1 MAIYYFWTGSG
12 NWNVLTNWSTAQ
24 NIHTPPATL
33 PNFGDQVAFESGS
46 LLSGLGSSAT
56 SSTMTGDFSCSAIVF
71 GTGYTGSLTMS
82 NAVLHINAGNG
93 LTNGVGQV
101 NLTSATTISGSGG
114 RSGFRIYGS
123 SSISSGGGRYTGSL
137 VLAKAPFGDN
147 PAAQGSLSA
156 THSLVNT
163 FNIKGNVYLNDISS
177 DAVTSISPWYINDIS
192 GNGSGGIVVD
202 GTVYLIPL
210 SYVTGSSFVK
220 LVGAGGFIVSQS
232 TDTPTNGAYGT
243 YFGLYNNT
251 VNYGLNIDS
260 PGNNVYFISDLT
272 TSSYTARRRNLFF
285 VNTTI
290 QINNGNIL
298 IPNSGSTLGIS
309 NLAAGSSTVTY
320 IKNSSVTD
328 FVIPRIFPKIGA
340 GTSQTITFNYD
351 QSTPFETNILA
362 VNYTAT
368 GQFFINSGSVNT
380 PFVIRGGQVSIVSA
394 GSSYL
399 SGSATLILTGSRGAL
414 VQLYAGTGV
423 DPKTYV
429 PIIIDCTHF
438 VLGRWLHTVPE
449 QPSATSGSVG
459 WSNPLK
465 LSGSFFYNGPSLT
478 TGSRVQTWQTTG
490 PSNKGSALVIAPT
503 LTNANTTL
511 STYPIV
517 FDQVYI
523 AGSSTFNLVTASLLS
538 ELSASTLTV
547 SGASTT
553 FIPVGGGFEVGTYN
567 VQTPGTTQ
575 SFGTSSTAPT
585 GNTYT
590 YDFNI
595 LNNFIS
601 SGSQTSPITYRAVPV
616 NAGRSASLNLEVGG
630 AQHVT
635 WSLNRDVDSGRGQ
648 AITSS
653 LGSDSAPWTNLVSG
667 VPNSPYLTR
676 QVNWYAFGAAVLNTI
691 TVKKF
696 LNTGAESDAY
706 GTVTV
711 GDGPNAGNVV
721 LTSGTTTVSSDSTVR
736 LDVEASPGYIITE
749 YGYYDGLGN
758 FNSEGAVNG
767 PGASIFVDGAF
778 GNRTLV
784 IKFALLVYNIF
795 MKPQVNGSIT
805 HNESST
811 TAVGPTPNVVTVGAG
826 TNNTFT
832 ITPNVGY
839 QIQNVILY
847 KYSNPIPRVA
857 QTVTTYVLGPVS
869 TAEILNIDVRWDV
882 VAFFSLIPPPSTGTT
897 SSYAQLALRY
907 CLGSD
912 NKKENWYTTSSYRS
926 QHPNQNITKFDTGI
940 SKEATFHNF
949 PSTISYYNPIVEV
962 HSTEWPDL
970 SGNRSISNKI
980 RVDSVFLAGENGNVL
995 YRNNS
1000 IQRSI
1005 TDNQPPDTS
1014 RLGVYFSPTNE
1025 TNQDIAE
1032 QFGGLSIDDFIGDPS
1047 YLSLE
1052 SYPGL
1057 EELHFGYFKKYGH
1070 HWKASGSNADIT
1082 SSMRPPGPQNYVR
1095 LLKHYDASLFKL
1107 IKKFIPY
1114 RANAQVGLVIEP
1126 HLLSRSKIPTKT
1138 PIFENLAYT
1147 SSIDIPEV
1155 YTPGGFVQDGD
1166 GEPFRNGPGYVQEAI
1181 IDSKRVVGTTAE
1193 VLPVQIEDTIDT
1205 QIIQPLQ
1212 LSGNANEYNN
1222 GGIDDQ
1228 PSGYDVG
1235 DRLYDEIDFG
1245 ITSYG
1250 RDARVQGSQY
1260 IFTTYATSGSGNNVS
1275 EPYLITSSR
1284 YDYHEPYSPV
1294 ILDSRRSE
1302 IANVTNNI
1310 YDRDIFFDRAF
1321 DDYTLYGNNAT
1332 PSTQTLYTSSNAIW
1346 ENNWTSRFGLQ
1357 FVSLTT
1363 ASVLQPSP
1371 YNTATY
1377 WLINSTVGL
1386 RFAALHNAVAGVT
1399 IPVTASARI
1408 PAFFYDELSPASKD
1422 YLYNV
1427 SVIVNDISNSTH
1439 KLFFG
1444 SLNSALTQSVT
1455 FTSTET
1461 TFNYTTKATGN
1472 YLGLQIF
1479 TTRNGAS
1486 PVDNI
1491 PSIKSL
1497 KVECLNY
1504 RASVQDFHLQD
1515 SYGMR
1520 NARYD
1525 GCKLTATDYNVDSTD
1540 TVDGGPVIQ
1549 ITVGGGNE
1557 LLVRPGNKGVFTT
1570 QTLLKSGQQQIKK
1583 KGGLGS
1589 L

>member
-1 MAIYYFWTGSG
+1 MATYYFWTGSG

-33 PNFGDQVAFESGS
+33 PTFGDQIAFESGS
-46 LLSGLGSSAT
+46 LLLGLGSSAT
-56 SSTMTGDFSCSAIVF
+56 SSTMTGDFSCSAVVF

-101 NLTSATTISGSGG
+101 NLTSATIISGSGG

-123 SSISSGGGRYTGSL
+123 SSIFTGGGQYTASL

-177 DAVTSISPWYINDIS
+177 DGVTSISPWYINDIS

-210 SYVTGSSFVK
+210 SFVTGSSFVK

-232 TDTPTNGAYGT
+232 TETPTNGAYGT

-272 TSSYTARRRNLFF
+272 TSSYTAKRRNLFF

-309 NLAAGSSTVTY
+309 NLAGGSSTVTY
-320 IKNSSVTD
+320 IKSSSVTD
-328 FVIPRIFPKIGA
+328 FVIPRIFPKISA
-340 GTSQTITFNYD
+340 GTSQRITFNYD

-380 PFVIRGGQVSIVSA
+380 PFVIRDGQVSIVSA

-414 VQLYAGTGV
+414 VQLYGGPGI

-449 QPSATSGSVG
+449 QPTATSGSVG

-490 PSNKGSALVIAPT
+490 PSNKGSALVVAPT
-503 LTNANTTL
+503 LTNVNTTL

-523 AGSSTFNLVTASLLS
+523 TGSSTFNLVTASLLS

-547 SGASTT
+547 SSASIT

-575 SFGTSSTAPT
+575 SFGTSSTAPI

-595 LNNFIS
+595 LNKFIS

-653 LGSDSAPWTNLVSG
+653 LGSDSAPWTTLVSG

-676 QVNWYAFGAAVLNTI
+676 QVNWYAFGAAVTNNIEL
-691 TVKKF
+691 KKINQLGNSSDTYGSVF
-696 LNTGAESDAY
+696 IES
-706 GTVTV
+706 
-711 GDGPNAGNVV
+711 GPNEDTELLNGQ
-721 LTSGTTTVSSDSTVR
+721 TTAVSSDSFIDFSV
-736 LDVEASPGYIITE
+736 VANV
-749 YGYYDGLGN
+749 GYYIQSYYLMGSGGNPIPGTTVSVNAAFTTLSVLG
-758 FNSEGAVNG
+758 SYG
-767 PGASIFVDGAF
+767 SIK
-778 GNRTLV
+778 LV
-784 IKFALLVYNIF
+784 VVFALQIF
-795 MKPQVNGSIT
+795 PITLKSTIGGSVT
-805 HNESST
+805 HNESGILSVNGT
-811 TAVGPTPNVVTVGAG
+811 FNQTVVVQGS
-826 TNNTFT
+826 NNTFT

-839 QIQNVILY
+839 QIDNVILE
-847 KYSNPIPRVA
+847 KYGNPGRFQSVE
-857 QTVTTYVLGPVS
+857 QFVLGPVS
-869 TAEILNIDVRWDV
+869 TAQILNIGNEWKVY
-882 VAFFSLIPPPSTGTT
+882 AFFSLIPPPSTGTT

-926 QHPNQNITKFDTGI
+926 QHPNQNITNFNTGI

-949 PSTISYYNPIVEV
+949 PSTINYYNPIVEV

-1025 TNQDIAE
+1025 INQDIAE

-1138 PIFENLAYT
+1138 PTFEDLTYT

-1166 GEPFRNGPGYVQEAI
+1166 GEPFRNGPGYVQEAV
-1181 IDSKRVVGTTAE
+1181 IDNKRVVDTTAE

-1205 QIIQPLQ
+1205 QILQPLQ

-1222 GGIDDQ
+1222 NGIDDQ

-1235 DRLYDEIDFG
+1235 DKLYDEIDFG
-1245 ITSYG
+1245 ITGYG

-1260 IFTTYATSGSGNNVS
+1260 IFMTYATSGSGNNVS

-1310 YDRDIFFDRAF
+1310 YDRDIFFDKAF
-1321 DDYTLYGNNAT
+1321 DDYTSYGNNAT

-1386 RFAALHNAVAGVT
+1386 RFTAEDNAVAGVN

-1427 SVIVNDISNSTH
+1427 SVIVSDISNSTH

-1444 SLNSALTQSVT
+1444 SLNSDLTESIT

-1472 YLGLQIF
+1472 YLGLQMF
-1479 TTRNGAS
+1479 TRRNGAS

-1491 PSIKSL
+1491 PTIKSL

-1504 RASVQDFHLQD
+1504 RANVQDFHLQD